1 MKAYYIKAREVHPD
15 KNIGDPE
22 AANKFQPFVV
32 NWATSEARRLS
43 QAAFGEAMLHT
54 IGYVYTRQAAR
65 ELGKDKRYMKV
76 PFLAEWVR
84 DKGHRIKSQVM
95 AASGAVS
102 LIQLQE
108 ELKKQG
114 DNMEENLFKAVEEK
128 KEVMLNSLWQINVVD
143 IESTLGLV
151 CQSVLRDLTV
161 SRDVLKLRAHAM
173 KKLGAIF
180 QGAKA
185 IYRRDTS
192 LRQESAVVEGGTSKL
207 GIGSVCCVAAKDRA
221 LSSGPA
227 TDVLSRNIRHSPSWS
242 FQWENR
248 GRVVGEETSF
258 DWRSQG
264 VRNDD
269 TVDAKFLSALEATYA
284 SGESSSLSSFRSVR
298 WQKSPGSQEIGEP
311 SRLPSSDPSDSK
323 FHKEAEVSLSPTISH
338 MSRPKHSPSAPS
350 VASLST
356 SPLSSK
362 GHPLPTGSTPRWP
375 RLSPRHGLLRPVSES
390 RIPGFRSP
398 TFSIS
403 EEASSVALPCWSN
416 ESTGGSN
423 VGSSA
428 SWSTPTFPDTVSSRR
443 ERWSFDSGSF
453 GFVHGKSK
461 IPSGLS
467 SGSISFDLRSCGISI
482 AAVLPCAHVYH
493 AECLESMTSEVNKYE
508 PLCLICTFSEKQ
520 TLKISEKV
528 LRAEMDLRIRRRC
541 RSRIVDGDLSNDV
554 LVIDAQKSSGHECR
568 SSIMSSS
575 SSMKSSLV
583 KPFLRRHFSFG
594 SKGSSRPL
602 AESSSRKRV
611 LFWAKSSKA

>member
-1 MKAYYIKAREVHPD
+1 M
-15 KNIGDPE
+15 
-22 AANKFQPFVV
+22 
-32 NWATSEARRLS
+32 
-43 QAAFGEAMLHT
+43 
-54 IGYVYTRQAAR
+54 
-65 ELGKDKRYMKV
+65 
-76 PFLAEWVR
+76 
-84 DKGHRIKSQVM
+84 
-95 AASGAVS
+95 
-102 LIQLQE
+102 
-108 ELKKQG
+108 
-114 DNMEENLFKAVEEK
+114 
-128 KEVMLNSLWQINVVD
+128 
-143 IESTLGLV
+143 
-151 CQSVLRDLTV
+151 
-161 SRDVLKLRAHAM
+161 
-173 KKLGAIF
+173 
-180 QGAKA
+180 
-185 IYRRDTS
+185 
-192 LRQESAVVEGGTSKL
+192 
-207 GIGSVCCVAAKDRA
+207 GSVCCVAAKDRA

-242 FQWENR
+242 FRWENR
-248 GRVVGEETSF
+248 GRVAGEETSF
-258 DWRSQG
+258 DWRSHG

-298 WQKSPGSQEIGEP
+298 WQKSPGSQEIVEP
-311 SRLPSSDPSDSK
+311 PRLPSSDPSDSR

-338 MSRPKHSPSAPS
+338 TSRPKHSPSAPS

-375 RLSPRHGLLRPVSES
+375 HLSLRHGLLRPVSES

-428 SWSTPTFPDTVSSRR
+428 SWSTPTFPDTASSLR
-443 ERWSFDSGSF
+443 ERWSFDSESF

-467 SGSISFDLRSCGISI
+467 SGSISFDLRSCGICTKLLSEKASSGSQKFILTSELAI

-508 PLCLICTFSEKQ
+508 PLCPICTFSEKQ
-520 TLKISEKV
+520 TLNISEKV

-594 SKGSSRPL
+594 SKGSSRRL